1 MKWLQ
6 TKSFHFCRRR
16 EKSLPRRKTRGQR
29 DQERNNKKKQT
40 LNLTPTKAAATWN
53 VSAEVNLNNNDPPIG
68 QERACEALLVSKPAA
83 AEDPD
88 LEEETTM
95 LLSSTKAVK
104 EAVWQHE
111 RQKERQRMKQEY

>member
-1 MKWLQ
+1 MPLNKQFQL
-6 TKSFHFCRRR
+6 CRRR

-40 LNLTPTKAAATWN
+40 LNLAPTKVARN
-53 VSAEVNLNNNDPPIG
+53 VNAEVNLNNNVPHVTP
-68 QERACEALLVSKPAA
+68 ERACEALLSKP

-88 LEEETTM
+88 LEEETTL

-111 RQKERQRMKQEY
+111 RQKERQQRMKQDY